1 MVNCPRCSLQVI
13 DLHIVDANLL
23 QKLSELG
30 ESVPS
35 QVCMSCLTELRRT
48 ASSNSGGVLMAQE
61 KAKEQHRLQLWK
73 SRVSLVKNGRQLM
86 GQKMYSEAAV
96 AYEKYLKI
104 LEIVFA
110 VEKGQSLT
118 PENFKDSARTE
129 ELTIVTS
136 VYWDLL
142 RIYDTS
148 DKYGERQ
155 QIAAKQLALFVK
167 FTPIFPDIIKRAE
180 SFAKQAKHPGVIK
193 NFLKLASNERP
204 RCFIAT
210 SAFESPL
217 AIEVQILRSY
227 RDHSLKKLAW
237 GRYFIKKYYRLSP
250 YIAEFLD
257 KNSVL
262 KPLVRALLRLLI
274 KCVS

>member
-1 MVNCPRCSLQVI
+1 MVNCPRCGLQVL
-13 DLHIVDANLL
+13 DLHGVDGNLS

-30 ESVPS
+30 EGVAS
-35 QVCMSCLTELRRT
+35 QVCMSCLTELRKL
-48 ASSNSGGVLMAQE
+48 ASSGGGGILMAQE

-110 VEKGQSLT
+110 VEKGQSLS

-155 QIAAKQLALFVK
+155 QIAARQLANFVK

-180 SFAKQAKHPGVIK
+180 AFVKQAKHPGIIK
-193 NFLKLASNERP
+193 SFLKMASNERP

-210 SAFESPL
+210 SAFEGPL
-217 AIEVQILRSY
+217 AIEVQILRNY
-227 RDHSLKKLAW
+227 RDSILKKSNG
-237 GRYFIKKYYRLSP
+237 GRFFVKKYYQYSP
-250 YIAEFLD
+250 QIAEFLD
-257 KNSVL
+257 KNYLL
-262 KPLVRALLRLLI
+262 KPLVRSVLRLLI